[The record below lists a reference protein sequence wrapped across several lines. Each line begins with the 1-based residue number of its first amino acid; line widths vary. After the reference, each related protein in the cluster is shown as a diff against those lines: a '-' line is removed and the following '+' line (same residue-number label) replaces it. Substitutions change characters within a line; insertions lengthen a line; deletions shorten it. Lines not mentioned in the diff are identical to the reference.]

1 MSKTITLRLDD
12 DVYQAFR
19 SFAERDN
26 RPLSNF
32 IETAAMNFINES
44 AVVDQYEMAEI
55 RGNKPLNASIT
66 RGLKDAKARRGR
78 FV

>member
-12 DVYQAFR
+12 EVYQALR

-32 IETAAMNFINES
+32 IETAAMRFVNES
-44 AVVDQYEMAEI
+44 EVVDQYEMAEI
-55 RGNKPLNASIT
+55 RGNKSLNASLT
-66 RGLKDAKARRGR
+66 RGLKDAKARRGS